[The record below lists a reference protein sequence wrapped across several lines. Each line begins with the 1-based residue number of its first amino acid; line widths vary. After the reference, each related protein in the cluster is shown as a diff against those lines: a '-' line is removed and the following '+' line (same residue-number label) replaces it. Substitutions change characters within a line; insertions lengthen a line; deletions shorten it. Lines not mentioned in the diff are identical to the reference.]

1 MTTTPLNRR
10 RRLLTF
16 LPALALAAVA
26 SAPGAAAADDY
37 PTRPIRLL
45 VGYSAGGGVDGAARL
60 LANQLSQQLGQPVV
74 VENRAGAAGQ
84 IAADAVAK
92 AAPDGYTLLLGES
105 ALMIARALLPAQSV
119 DPLTAFTPVAGAFV
133 SPLVIIA
140 GNDFPARTPAELIQ
154 ELKRNPGKLSYATS
168 GVGTVHHLGFEM
180 LKQETGTFVLHVP
193 YRGAAQIVPDVISG
207 QVPLGV
213 VSVTAAVAQ
222 AKAGRVRALAVMSRD
237 PVAGAESVRPLA
249 DALPGFDV
257 APRLFVLAPAGT
269 PAPIAAR
276 LSAAVKIAL
285 DQPETAKAAEAQGT
299 VRAFLDPG
307 QLQQAMQAENR
318 RWSQLVRERKL
329 SPDGG

>member
-1 MTTTPLNRR
+1 MKASPSNPR
-10 RRLLTF
+10 RRLLAA
-16 LPALALAAVA
+16 LPALALAGLLG
-26 SAPGAAAADDY
+26 APAEALAQDY

-74 VENRAGAAGQ
+74 VENRAGASGQ

-105 ALMIARALLPAQSV
+105 ALMIARAMLPAQSV
-119 DPLTAFTPVAGAFV
+119 DPMAFTPVAGAFV
-133 SPLVIIA
+133 SPLVIIS

-154 ELKRNPGKLSYATS
+154 ALKRSPGKLSYATS

-180 LKQETGTFVLHVP
+180 LKQETGTYVLHVP

-222 AKAGRVRALAVMSRD
+222 SKAGRVRALALMSSE
-237 PVAGAESVRPLA
+237 PMAGAESVRPLA

-257 APRLFVLAPAGT
+257 APRLFVLAPAAT
-269 PAPIAAR
+269 PAPIAAKI
-276 LSAAVKIAL
+276 SAAVKVAL
-285 DQPETAKAAEAQGT
+285 DQPETAKAAQAQGT
-299 VRAFLDPG
+299 MRAYLDPQ
-307 QLQQAMQAENR
+307 QLRQAMQEEDK

-329 SPDGG
+329 TAEGS